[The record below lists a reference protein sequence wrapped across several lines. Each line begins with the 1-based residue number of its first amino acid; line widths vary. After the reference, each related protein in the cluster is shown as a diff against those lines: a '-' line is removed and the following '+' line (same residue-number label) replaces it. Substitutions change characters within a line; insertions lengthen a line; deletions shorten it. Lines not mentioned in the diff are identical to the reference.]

1 MENQTTGLYRLS
13 SSKVIAGVCAGL
25 ARHFNMDPTIVRL
38 IFVFLALFALGGII
52 AYIVLWIVLPEV
64 SVDQSFSGTE
74 SYDSENSETEGMPVA
89 DSKGKG
95 QLVIGLTL
103 ISIGALFLITAF
115 IPRFNVLDLWPV
127 ILIAVGV
134 LLLQQSSKK
143 A

>member
-64 SVDQSFSGTE
+64 SVDQNFSGTE
-74 SYDSENSETEGMPVA
+74 SYDSDNSETEGMPAA

>member
-38 IFVFLALFALGGII
+38 IFVFLALFAMGGII

-74 SYDSENSETEGMPVA
+74 SYDSENIETEGMPAA